1 MTEYLYGTDIDEEF
15 LHADEHEALEHRVEW
30 LDPDHLPLTGRL
42 YRYTIRAPGLSGDA
56 EIPDGATI
64 AALVVERFNEECGFE
79 DLAENYDAAAE
90 MPDVVAAFGAARDL
104 LVSKQRFRIA
114 DRLDAKASYTITA
127 IDENGVATYT
137 IGEWE
142 PA

>member
-1 MTEYLYGTDIDEEF
+1 MTEYLYGTDIDDEY

-30 LDPDHLPLTGRL
+30 LDPEQLPLTGTL
-42 YRYTIRAPGLSGDA
+42 YRHTVCAPGVTPEAS
-56 EIPDGATI
+56 IPDGARI
-64 AALVVERFNEECGFE
+64 VDDIVERFGEDCGFE
-79 DLAENYDAAAE
+79 DLYDNYCGAAE
-90 MPDVVAAFGAARDL
+90 MPDVVAAFQAARDL
-104 LVSKQRFRIA
+104 LVSKQRFRVA

-127 IDENGVATYT
+127 IDDDGVATYT